1 MDENSVIINSAFGVN
16 IIGKTLTEIL
26 LITYTGVGVRVIDLR
41 KIAGVM
47 NETLFGRTFT
57 DQHRFQYKFAGIKLS
72 GIIEDKMTDF
82 MEVPSPIWEINF
94 IDTNGSLLKAVES
107 PNTPVELRLGC
118 K

>member
-47 NETLFGRTFT
+47 NKSLFGRIFT
-57 DQHRFQYKFAGIKLS
+57 DRHRFQYKFAGIKLS

-94 IDTNGSLLKAVES
+94 IDTNGCLLKAVES
-107 PNTPVELRLGC
+107 PNTPVGLRLGC

>member
-1 MDENSVIINSAFGVN
+1 MDENYVINSAFGVN

-26 LITYTGVGVRVIDLR
+26 LITYTGVGVRVIDLK

-47 NETLFGRTFT
+47 NKQLFGRTFT
-57 DQHRFQYKFAGIKLS
+57 DQYQFQYKFAGIKLA

-107 PNTPVELRLGC
+107 PNTPVELRLEC

>member
-1 MDENSVIINSAFGVN
+1 MDESSVINSAFGVN

-47 NETLFGRTFT
+47 NKSLFGRTFT
-57 DQHRFQYKFAGIKLS
+57 DQHYSQYKFAGIKLS
-72 GIIEDKMTDF
+72 GVIEDKITDF

-94 IDTNGSLLKAVES
+94 IDADGSLLKAVES
-107 PNTPVELRLGC
+107 PNNPIKLRLGC

>member
-1 MDENSVIINSAFGVN
+1 MDENSVINSAFGVN

-26 LITYTGVGVRVIDLR
+26 LITYTGVGIRVIDLR
-41 KIAGVM
+41 TIACLM
-47 NETLFGRTFT
+47 NKSFFGRTFT
-57 DQHRFQYKFAGIKLS
+57 DQHRFQYKFAGIKLA

-94 IDTNGSLLKAVES
+94 IDTNGCLLKAVES
-107 PNTPVELRLGC
+107 PNTPVKLRLGC

>member
-1 MDENSVIINSAFGVN
+1 MDENSVINSAFGVN

-26 LITYTGVGVRVIDLR
+26 LITYTGVGIRVIDLR

-47 NETLFGRTFT
+47 NKTLFGRTFT

-82 MEVPSPIWEINF
+82 MVVPSPIWEINF
-94 IDTNGSLLKAVES
+94 IDTNGSLLKAFES

>member
-1 MDENSVIINSAFGVN
+1 
-16 IIGKTLTEIL
+16 
-26 LITYTGVGVRVIDLR
+26 
-41 KIAGVM
+41 
-47 NETLFGRTFT
+47 
-57 DQHRFQYKFAGIKLS
+57 
-72 GIIEDKMTDF
+72 MTDF

>member
-1 MDENSVIINSAFGVN
+1 MDENSVINSAFGVN

-26 LITYTGVGVRVIDLR
+26 LITYTGVGIRVIDLR

-47 NETLFGRTFT
+47 NKTLFGRTFT

-72 GIIEDKMTDF
+72 GMIEDKMTDF
-82 MEVPSPIWEINF
+82 MVVPSPIWEINF

>member
-1 MDENSVIINSAFGVN
+1 MDENSVINSAFGVN

-26 LITYTGVGVRVIDLR
+26 LITYTGVGIRVIDLK

-47 NETLFGRTFT
+47 NKSLFGRTFT
-57 DQHRFQYKFAGIKLS
+57 DSYQFQYKFAGIKLA

-94 IDTNGSLLKAVES
+94 IDTNGALLKAVES
-107 PNTPVELRLGC
+107 PNTPIELRLEC

>member
-1 MDENSVIINSAFGVN
+1 MDENSVINSAFGVN

-41 KIAGVM
+41 TIAGLL
-47 NETLFGRTFT
+47 NKSLFGRTFT
-57 DQHRFQYKFAGIKLS
+57 DRHRFQYKFAGIKLS

-107 PNTPVELRLGC
+107 PNTPVELRLGF

>member
-1 MDENSVIINSAFGVN
+1 MDENSVINSAFGVN

-26 LITYTGVGVRVIDLR
+26 LITYTGVGIRVIDLR

-47 NETLFGRTFT
+47 NKTLFGRTFT

-82 MEVPSPIWEINF
+82 MVVPSPIWEINF
-94 IDTNGSLLKAVES
+94 IDTNGSLLKAVEG

>member
-1 MDENSVIINSAFGVN
+1 MDENSVINSAFGVN

-26 LITYTGVGVRVIDLR
+26 LITYTGVGSRVIDLR

-47 NETLFGRTFT
+47 NKTLFGRTFT

-82 MEVPSPIWEINF
+82 MVVPSPIWEINF

-107 PNTPVELRLGC
+107 PNNPVELRLGC

>member
-1 MDENSVIINSAFGVN
+1 MTDISRLGRPTPRYNDPLPEGGELIFECR
-16 IIGKTLTEIL
+16 IIGH
-26 LITYTGVGVRVIDLR
+26 DLR

-47 NETLFGRTFT
+47 NKTLFGRTFT

-82 MEVPSPIWEINF
+82 MVVPSPIWEINF

>member
-1 MDENSVIINSAFGVN
+1 MDENSVINSAFGVN

-26 LITYTGVGVRVIDLR
+26 LITYTGVGIRVIDLR

-47 NETLFGRTFT
+47 NRTLFGRTFT

-82 MEVPSPIWEINF
+82 MVVPSPIWEINF